1 MGGQQRRGRD
11 VPAHDAPDRDRWDDD
26 AQERAFAGRDVRDKA
41 EDRRVNR
48 GMAVLFVWYV
58 VLGVTGTVLARALR
72 PDSGMI
78 LIAGPIAL
86 VTIAVVAPVT
96 LAMLAQ
102 NRHRFSSIALG
113 SLSAAAGL
121 VVLAAGM
128 LLALAI
134 RG

>member
-1 MGGQQRRGRD
+1 MGGQEHRGRD
-11 VPAHDAPDRDRWDDD
+11 APGHDAPDRDQWDDD
-26 AQERAFAGRDVRDKA
+26 AQERAFWARDVRDKA

-48 GMAVLFVWYV
+48 GMAVLFIWYV
-58 VLGVTGTVLARALR
+58 VLGVTGTLLARALR
-72 PDSGMI
+72 PDSGVI

>member
-1 MGGQQRRGRD
+1 VGYFVPMDLETRARD
-11 VPAHDAPDRDRWDDD
+11 
-26 AQERAFAGRDVRDKA
+26 GRDKA

-58 VLGVTGTVLARALR
+58 VLGVTGTLLARALR
-72 PDSGMI
+72 PDSGVI
-78 LIAGPIAL
+78 LVAGPIAL

-113 SLSAAAGL
+113 TLSAGAGL
-121 VVLAAGM
+121 VVLAVGV